1 MYVLAAREAAY
12 KGVTENG
19 FTGHTVEG
27 MTEPTGTVQ
36 GGDAPHAT
44 MRTIRRF
51 TLLITA
57 LSVLTLAFGAGSALA
72 KPCWQ
77 RLIDD
82 WWDGRI
88 DNYYSPACVRAAIKH
103 APNDL
108 REYSDLP
115 TDLRRMLQG
124 PLVKDGKNEVIAA
137 GAKGRSDAKRETSS
151 ADPTTTNRDPQG
163 YSPASSK
170 ASGPIPRA
178 IRGTEGG
185 PSSLPIPLLA
195 LGGLALLLLASGAT
209 GLVTRRIR
217 ARRAGGGP
225 PTPGG

>member
-1 MYVLAAREAAY
+1 M
-12 KGVTENG
+12 T
-19 FTGHTVEG
+19 HTL
-27 MTEPTGTVQ
+27 
-36 GGDAPHAT
+36 
-44 MRTIRRF
+44 RRF
-51 TLLITA
+51 LVLVVA
-57 LSVLTLAFGAGSALA
+57 ASLLTLAFGAGSAFA

-88 DNYYSPACVRAAIKH
+88 DNYYSPACVRAAIRH

-124 PLVKDGKNEVIAA
+124 PLVKQGKHRELVIA
-137 GAKGRSDAKRETSS
+137 GAKGRSGGSRATSGVES
-151 ADPTTTNRDPQG
+151 SSTTTTT
-163 YSPASSK
+163 ASSPGGF
-170 ASGPIPRA
+170 AAGGGGGGGGGNGPVPRA
-178 IRGTEGG
+178 IRSTAGN

-209 GLVTRRIR
+209 GLVTRRLR

-225 PTPGG
+225 PAPGG